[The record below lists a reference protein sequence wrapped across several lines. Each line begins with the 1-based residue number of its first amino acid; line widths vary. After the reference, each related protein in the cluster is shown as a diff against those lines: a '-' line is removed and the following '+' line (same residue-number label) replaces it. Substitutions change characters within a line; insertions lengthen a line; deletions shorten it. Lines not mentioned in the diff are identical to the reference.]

1 MGIGEDIQGALSDEI
16 QKLEALRVKLVGAVD
31 YRCTVD
37 VLGFPNVKMWPASR
51 TLLEVGAA
59 GRIVMLGR
67 GLRRQPE
74 IADEFY
80 DTNISPEHAHPI
92 WVTSCC
98 SAVFITVYSTTVT
111 GRS

>member
-16 QKLEALRVKLVGAVD
+16 QKLEALRVKLVVD

-98 SAVFITVYSTTVT
+98 SAVFITVCSTTVT